1 MSSNWTVVVFTQMV
15 TGRSLSLSL
24 VVVVVVVVVGDIYIP
39 QSDRRYVCAVVCL
52 RPSSL
57 FVVVLDVVVVVAR
70 LVVRCSSSLS
80 SSSSKNWIGKN
91 SLMRES

>member
-24 VVVVVVVVVGDIYIP
+24 LLLLLSSAIYIYHKAT
-39 QSDRRYVCAVVCL
+39 DDMCAVCVS

-57 FVVVLDVVVVVAR
+57 FVVLDVVVVAR
-70 LVVRCSSSLS
+70 FGGAVLLLCLLRRPKIGLEKLS
-80 SSSSKNWIGKN
+80 DERVLTIAP
-91 SLMRES
+91 

>member
-24 VVVVVVVVVGDIYIP
+24 VVVVVVVGDIYIP

-57 FVVVLDVVVVVAR
+57 FVVLDVVVVAR

>member
-1 MSSNWTVVVFTQMV
+1 MSSNWTVVVVHTNGHRSF
-15 TGRSLSLSL
+15 SLSLSL
-24 VVVVVVVVVGDIYIP
+24 LLLLLSSAIYIYHKAT
-39 QSDRRYVCAVVCL
+39 DDMCAVVCL

-57 FVVVLDVVVVVAR
+57 FVVLDVVVVAR

>member
-24 VVVVVVVVVGDIYIP
+24 VVVVVVVGDIYIP

-57 FVVVLDVVVVVAR
+57 FVVVLDVVVVAR

>member
-57 FVVVLDVVVVVAR
+57 FVVVLDVVVVAR